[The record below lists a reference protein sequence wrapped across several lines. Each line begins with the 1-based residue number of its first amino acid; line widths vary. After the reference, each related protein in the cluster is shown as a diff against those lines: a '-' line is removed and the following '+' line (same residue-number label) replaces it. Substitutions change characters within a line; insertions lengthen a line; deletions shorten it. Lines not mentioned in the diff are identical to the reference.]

1 MEDQGSHTTPTL
13 APGRSGLDSEQ
24 KGCPGYRL
32 QFQMLSASCAC
43 SAHLLPDTAAVTP
56 AGSHQAHTSFLGCHL
71 SAPGERDASSVPT
84 LKAHLGLWKMNYVS
98 FISKKQSWSPFV
110 IKFAVR
116 ETLLYRIT
124 SDISW
129 LLVLETI
136 KV

>member
-1 MEDQGSHTTPTL
+1 MLDEKLPYPHHTL
-13 APGRSGLDSEQ
+13 YLQISLFARSGSSQIKSEPLVSA
-24 KGCPGYRL
+24 KGQVLGNH
-32 QFQMLSASCAC
+32 
-43 SAHLLPDTAAVTP
+43 HLLLLD
-56 AGSHQAHTSFLGCHL
+56 CHL
-71 SAPGERDASSVPT
+71 SAPSKGNASLAPGPR
-84 LKAHLGLWKMNYVS
+84 AHPGCWKMNYVS

-116 ETLLYRIT
+116 ETLLYLIT

>member
-1 MEDQGSHTTPTL
+1 M
-13 APGRSGLDSEQ
+13 
-24 KGCPGYRL
+24 
-32 QFQMLSASCAC
+32 
-43 SAHLLPDTAAVTP
+43 
-56 AGSHQAHTSFLGCHL
+56 
-71 SAPGERDASSVPT
+71 
-84 LKAHLGLWKMNYVS
+84 
-98 FISKKQSWSPFV
+98 